1 MCVSVRAYLRWDG
14 GWLLWGVVSPREMQ
28 QIIKH
33 AFLGCSFRIATSEHA
48 CSRVFNQLVCGYI
61 NAAFTDCRYTSKADF
76 VSPVTSPR

>member
-1 MCVSVRAYLRWDG
+1 MSVRAYFRWDG

-33 AFLGCSFRIATSEHA
+33 AFLGCSFRIATSEHVA
-48 CSRVFNQLVCGYI
+48 VCLTSLCVG